1 MCQILFLIFLNSFSY
16 SVTLKEAYQLA
27 HRNMESLKRADAQLE
42 QSKENKIQARAIVL
56 PSLNLVG
63 NLTQVEPPN
72 NAGRSPFL
80 LTRQYSTAIRLNQSL
95 IRGGAIGALKL
106 AEENVLLSQFQ
117 KSATEVNL
125 YRLVIDAYFS
135 LASAQYDVKNL
146 EDSLKLS
153 RERVAEIKARSKIG
167 RSRKGEL
174 IEAEAQLHTAESQL
188 KNGQLELDAAKKN
201 FTFLT
206 LTEPE
211 NIVLGDLPQIKESL
225 AAFQTKL
232 NSRPDVLASKH
243 QVQMAHTQVEIS
255 KGGHYPSLDLISNYY
270 LERTGVLASSKWDAA
285 LVYTV
290 PIYQGGGVSSQIRE
304 AVEAKRTAELTNHEY
319 IRTAERDMAI
329 QYQNY
334 SQILEQ
340 LKSLKQA
347 RDKAEEAYRLS
358 LKDYDLG
365 LITNLDVL
373 QSLNFYVT
381 TERNYDGL
389 FVLGHLA
396 YHNLEAA
403 AGVIP

>member
-1 MCQILFLIFLNSFSY
+1 
-16 SVTLKEAYQLA
+16 
-27 HRNMESLKRADAQLE
+27 
-42 QSKENKIQARAIVL
+42 
-56 PSLNLVG
+56 
-63 NLTQVEPPN
+63 
-72 NAGRSPFL
+72 
-80 LTRQYSTAIRLNQSL
+80 
-95 IRGGAIGALKL
+95 
-106 AEENVLLSQFQ
+106 
-117 KSATEVNL
+117 
-125 YRLVIDAYFS
+125 LVIEAYFS

-146 EDSLKLS
+146 EDFFKLS

-167 RSRKGEL
+167 RSRRGEL
-174 IEAEAQLHTAESQL
+174 IEAEAQLHTADSQL
-188 KNGQLELDAAKKN
+188 KNGLIELEAAKKN

-206 LTEPE
+206 LKESEFIT
-211 NIVLGDLPQIKESL
+211 LGDLPELKDTL
-225 AAFQTKL
+225 VAFQSKL
-232 NSRPDVLASKH
+232 NSRPDVLASKQ
-243 QVQMAHTQVEIS
+243 QVQMAHTQVEVS

-270 LERTGVLASSKWDAA
+270 LERTGILASSKWDAA

-290 PIYQGGGVSSQIRE
+290 PLYQGGGVSSQVRE
-304 AVEAKRTAELTNHEY
+304 AVEAKRAAELTNNEY
-319 IRTAERDMAI
+319 IRTAERDLAI

-334 SQILEQ
+334 LQILEQ
-340 LKSLKQA
+340 YKSLKQA

-403 AGVIP
+403 AGVLP